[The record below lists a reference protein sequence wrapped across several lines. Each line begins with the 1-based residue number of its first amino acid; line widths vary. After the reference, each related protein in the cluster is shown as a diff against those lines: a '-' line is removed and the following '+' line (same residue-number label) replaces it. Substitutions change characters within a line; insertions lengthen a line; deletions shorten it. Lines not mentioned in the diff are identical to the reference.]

1 MRSSLRISPAP
12 FKSSFLSIPPSPFSP
27 RTPLTPTVPLQR
39 SVQKDSQQSSKTGT
53 KSTENLPPT
62 PLPWTW
68 TCHQCHCSY
77 RLNVTRRCLQ
87 DGHYYCSGTTT
98 VKAWRQSAHV
108 RRTKKHGACN
118 SEFDYSGWKNWSRW
132 RRDGPRNKAA
142 LVTDLPA
149 DTEDGDITTKKKD
162 CWNTCDYPSECK
174 WGKKFGIHT
183 PVETGFPVVEADAK
197 PALNSLA
204 DTTLK
209 GNPTTENYE
218 DAKTLRK
225 SGTLNLWTA
234 LVASVERR
242 KNGSVRLSSPLSVIT
257 QGETARKRAGKTALS
272 PQENKGNMI
281 IAVTELSVLG
291 TTSDSTLFDSSDSST
306 AGDSFKPLLSRR
318 RYRRTTSSP
327 KTRANSDAKRV
338 KVTYSTSK
346 SDTHGILGDLGV
358 LDSDFAPLTRV
369 QSRYSGYQTCYV

>member
-27 RTPLTPTVPLQR
+27 RPPFTPTIPFPQ
-39 SVQKDSQQSSKTGT
+39 SVQKEGQQSSKTST
-53 KSTENLPPT
+53 KSTADLPPT

-98 VKAWRQSAHV
+98 VKAWRQSTYV
-108 RRTKKHGACN
+108 RRARKQGACN

-132 RRDGPRNKAA
+132 RRDGPRNKDAA
-142 LVTDLPA
+142 STASPA
-149 DTEDGDITTKKKD
+149 GKEDGDVATKEKD

-183 PVETGFPVVEADAK
+183 PVESGFPVVEADAK
-197 PALNSLA
+197 SALNSPA
-204 DTTLK
+204 STTLK
-209 GNPTTENYE
+209 GTHGTENYE
-218 DAKTLRK
+218 DVRTLRK
-225 SGTLNLWTA
+225 NGTLSLWTA

-242 KNGSVRLSSPLSVIT
+242 KNGSGRIASPLSIVT
-257 QGETARKRAGKTALS
+257 QGEMARRRAGKNTSS
-272 PQENKGNMI
+272 PQEDRSDVI
-281 IAVTELSVLG
+281 IAATELSVLG
-291 TTSDSTLFDSSDSST
+291 TASDSALSDSSDSST
-306 AGDSFKPLLSRR
+306 AGGSLKPLLSRR

-327 KTRANSDAKRV
+327 KTPANSDAKRV
-338 KVTYSTSK
+338 KVACTLT
-346 SDTHGILGDLGV
+346 SDTHGIVGDLEV
-358 LDSDFAPLTRV
+358 SDSDFPPLTRV

>member
-27 RTPLTPTVPLQR
+27 RPPFTPTAPFQQ
-39 SVQKDSQQSSKTGT
+39 SVQKGSQQGSKTGT
-53 KSTENLPPT
+53 KSTEDLPPT

-68 TCHQCHCSY
+68 TCHHCHCSY

-98 VKAWRQSAHV
+98 VKAWRQSNYV

-142 LVTDLPA
+142 L
-149 DTEDGDITTKKKD
+149 DTGSSAGTKDGDIPTKKKD

-174 WGKKFGIHT
+174 WGNKFGIHT
-183 PVETGFPVVEADAK
+183 PVESGFPVVEADAK
-197 PALNSLA
+197 TTLNSHA
-204 DTTLK
+204 NTTSK
-209 GNPTTENYE
+209 GTLTTGNYE

-225 SGTLNLWTA
+225 NETMNLWTA

-242 KNGSVRLSSPLSVIT
+242 KNGSGRTASPLSVVT
-257 QGETARKRAGKTALS
+257 QGEIARKRAGKTASS
-272 PQENKGNMI
+272 PQEGRGNVIMT
-281 IAVTELSVLG
+281 ATNLSVVG
-291 TTSDSTLFDSSDSST
+291 TASDSALSDSSDSST
-306 AGDSFKPLLSRR
+306 AGGSLKPLLSRR

-338 KVTYSTSK
+338 KVTYTST

-369 QSRYSGYQTCYV
+369 QSRYCGYQTCYV